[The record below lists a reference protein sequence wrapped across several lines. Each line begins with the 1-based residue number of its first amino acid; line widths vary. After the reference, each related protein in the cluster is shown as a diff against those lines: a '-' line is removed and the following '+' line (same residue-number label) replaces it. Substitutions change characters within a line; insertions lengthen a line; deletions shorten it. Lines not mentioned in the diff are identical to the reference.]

1 MIIEVDDKTGLATT
15 YKSVLDFARV
25 YNQELDEHYKKKY
38 LPKVEVNLWN
48 LSLIQDLLPKGT
60 SSIKKI
66 ITHTDYI
73 VVNCENGEIYSLVRI
88 GKHPYFKFYK

>member
-25 YNQELDEHYKKKY
+25 HNQELDEHYKKKY
-38 LPKVEVNLWN
+38 RPKVEVNLWN

-60 SSIKKI
+60 SPIKKI
-66 ITHTDYI
+66 NAHPSYI
-73 VVNCENGEIYSLVRI
+73 VVNCENGEIHSLDRI
-88 GKHPYFKFYK
+88 GERPYFKFYQ

>member
-15 YKSVLDFARV
+15 YKSVLDFAKV
-25 YNQELDEHYKKKY
+25 HNQELDEHYKKKY
-38 LPKVEVNLWN
+38 LPKVEVSLWN

-60 SSIKKI
+60 SPIKKI

-73 VVNCENGEIYSLVRI
+73 VVNCENREIYSLVRI
-88 GKHPYFKFYK
+88 GKHPYFKLYK

>member
-15 YKSVLDFARV
+15 YKSVLEFARV
-25 YNQELDEHYKKKY
+25 HSQELDEHYKKKY
-38 LPKVEVNLWN
+38 LPKVEVSLWN
-48 LSLIQDLLPKGT
+48 LSLIQDLLPKDT
-60 SSIKKI
+60 SPIKKI

>member
-38 LPKVEVNLWN
+38 LPKVEVSLWN

-60 SSIKKI
+60 SPIKKI

-73 VVNCENGEIYSLVRI
+73 VLNYENGEIYYYEKR
-88 GKHPYFKFYK
+88 KTKT

>member
-15 YKSVLDFARV
+15 YRSVTDFAREHR
-25 YNQELDEHYKKKY
+25 QELDEHYKKKY
-38 LPKVEVNLWN
+38 LPKVEVDVWN